1 MIAIKLDQQ
10 IECGLLCNKIQKM
23 INEYIKT
30 NSPQDKILLIKI
42 IEIIADSNEHVP
54 KLTQEV
60 VHNNGKETQAQTKA
74 TSSKFKIN

>member
-60 VHNNGKETQAQTKA
+60 VHNNGKETQA
-74 TSSKFKIN
+74 

>member
-42 IEIIADSNEHVP
+42 IEIIADSNEHIT
-54 KLTQEV
+54 KLNQEGID
-60 VHNNGKETQAQTKA
+60 NNGKETKT
-74 TSSKFKIN
+74 

>member
-42 IEIIADSNEHVP
+42 IEIIADSNEHVL

-60 VHNNGKETQAQTKA
+60 VHNNGKETQA
-74 TSSKFKIN
+74 

>member
-1 MIAIKLDQQ
+1 MISIKLDQQ

-42 IEIIADSNEHVP
+42 IEIIADSNEHIP
-54 KLTQEV
+54 KLNQEGID
-60 VHNNGKETQAQTKA
+60 NNGKETKT
-74 TSSKFKIN
+74 

>member
-42 IEIIADSNEHVP
+42 IEIVSDSNEHIQ
-54 KLTQEV
+54 KLTQESID
-60 VHNNGKETQAQTKA
+60 NNGKET
-74 TSSKFKIN
+74 

>member
-42 IEIIADSNEHVP
+42 IEIVSDSNEHIP
-54 KLTQEV
+54 KLTQV
-60 VHNNGKETQAQTKA
+60 
-74 TSSKFKIN
+74 SS